1 MMDMMSVNMA
11 LSHDSTVDRDGGVR
25 RCAHVCGWMVGRE
38 KDKISTN
45 NACIDVM
52 TLAATATT
60 SCWRKGC
67 LCEACWGA
75 GVVVKWLLMEFS
87 VRERVEVG
95 RVE

>member
-60 SCWRKGC
+60 AVGGRA
-67 LCEACWGA
+67 ACVKRV
-75 GVVVKWLLMEFS
+75 GVLVW
-87 VRERVEVG
+87 
-95 RVE
+95 